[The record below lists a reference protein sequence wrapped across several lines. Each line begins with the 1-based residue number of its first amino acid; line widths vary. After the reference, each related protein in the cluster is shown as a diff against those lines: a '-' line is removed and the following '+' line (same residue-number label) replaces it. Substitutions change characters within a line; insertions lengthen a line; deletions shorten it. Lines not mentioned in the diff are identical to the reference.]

1 MESLVSDWIV
11 TLFQWVGVLFN
22 FVFGLFLI
30 LSGFLVNVAT
40 TFNFNILSDS
50 NAILKTGW
58 LAARDIANL
67 GFVILAI
74 GSALAT
80 VLRYPPDYD
89 VRRLLPKFVAAAIL
103 VNFSMTLAAIP
114 IQFSN
119 VLTGF
124 FLSRVTSVSDPSITN
139 LVDFS
144 GPLVNI
150 LGPQKLLTGDSDPLP
165 PDPGD
170 SAGGAI
176 SAVIFAS
183 LATLIFNVIFTL
195 LMAILLLAF
204 AAMLISR
211 YFILTFLIIFSPLA
225 CLAYIFPALKQ
236 YLGTWTNAYTKW
248 VFIGPGMMFFVYMAI
263 TVAEELPGTA
273 LKNVGGGVVMAGL
286 GGVLEQ
292 FINLSFITAILV
304 MGLIAASKTGTG
316 AGKMALGAANGIGN
330 GTKKFF
336 KGQVTKFTE
345 KDTKFGQSFQKG
357 LKFASEKL
365 QVKEGDNAAIRTL
378 KRFGAVSPVG
388 QVVAVAGGHE
398 KGIYGS
404 LIGGGLVGAG
414 IKSDKEKKPESK
426 KDVEKALGDLYK
438 RRSNMIKKNMDVKE
452 VDEEIKNNERKLYRY
467 RKEELEADY
476 AQQDIESTNEA
487 INKVGLGE
495 VSGKSKERDVEEK
508 DFDINLDN
516 TSEIG
521 KEGKTQKDFEDGVKK
536 LTEGIKG
543 EDKKVKETASREKIK
558 TELGK
563 IKEKIKTLKDLGDKI
578 SKDEKSALN
587 VLQNAEYQLNS
598 AIKKREEEIQILGS
612 LRDRRTKSD
621 QQFEAAINKS
631 TGVVGDDQNEE
642 GGSNNKKSGL
652 TDQYGNPY

>member
-1 MESLVSDWIV
+1 MDLFGFDV
-11 TLFQWVGVLFN
+11 TGVVTFIFQLVGVVFN

-30 LSGFLVNVAT
+30 LSGYLVNVAT
-40 TFNFNILSDS
+40 EFNFNILSSS

-67 GFVILAI
+67 GFVILAM

-124 FLSRVTSVSDPSITN
+124 FLSRVTSVQNGALDAASSIVS
-139 LVDFS
+139 VDIA
-144 GPLVNI
+144 GPLVSI
-150 LGPQKLLTGDSDPLP
+150 LGPQKLLLGETDPLP
-165 PDPGD
+165 PDPSD
-170 SAGGAI
+170 SAGGAL
-176 SAVIFAS
+176 SAVLFAS
-183 LATLIFNVIFTL
+183 LATLIFNIIFTL

-204 AAMLISR
+204 AVMLISR

-263 TVAEELPGTA
+263 VVAEKLPSTA
-273 LKNVGGGVVMAGL
+273 LKGGEMLGMSGL
-286 GGVLEQ
+286 GGVVEQ

-304 MGLIAASKTGTG
+304 MGLIAAGKTGTG
-316 AGKMALGAANGIGN
+316 AGKMALGAASGIGN
-330 GTKKFF
+330 GAKKFF

-365 QVKEGDNAAIRTL
+365 KVKEDDGAGTRLL
-378 KRFGAVSPVG
+378 KRFGATSGVG
-388 QVVAVAGGHE
+388 QAVALAGGHE

-404 LIGGGLVGAG
+404 LVGGGLVGSG

-426 KDVEKALGDLYK
+426 KDVDKSLSDLYK
-438 RRSNMIKKNMDVKE
+438 RRSDMVKKGMDVKE

-476 AQQDIESTNEA
+476 AQQDIEDTNEA
-487 INKVGLGE
+487 IQKVGLGE
-495 VSGKSKERDVEEK
+495 SDGKPKKDGTEEK

-516 TSEIG
+516 TNEIG
-521 KEGKTQKDFEDGVKK
+521 KEGNTQKEFEDSVKK

-543 EDKKVKETASREKIK
+543 EDKKVKETASRNKIK

-563 IKEKIKTLKDLGDKI
+563 IKEKIKILKDQGEKI
-578 SKDEKSALN
+578 SKEEKSALS

-612 LRDRRTKSD
+612 LRDRRARSD
-621 QQFEAAINKS
+621 EQFKAAINKS
-631 TGVVGDDQNEE
+631 TSVVGNNDNNAE
-642 GGSNNKKSGL
+642 GESTN
-652 TDQYGNPY
+652 